1 MVNMNHIVT
10 TTITIR
16 NMIGIISF
24 KNILEASVK
33 ILAFMLIMMIQMQY
47 NNFRVTVVLK
57 YGIHIVMIDQRIG
70 FQDKPILI
78 TIQEDLFVQV

>member
-1 MVNMNHIVT
+1 MNHIVT